1 MKPEFPLWRGVGE
14 TSFAGARG
22 SLERRAPVP
31 APALRTRV
39 KVDAASGISGEL
51 VQSELRSKPPFL
63 LTVWGGD
70 RREGGVER
78 RGRVTLKQRDRV
90 PWRRLLLL
98 VSSVG

>member
-39 KVDAASGISGEL
+39 EVDAASGISGEL
-51 VQSELRSKPPFL
+51 VPNPMFSPSFRSKPPFL
-63 LTVWGGD
+63 LTVLGVTGG
-70 RREGGVER
+70 REVWRGGVE
-78 RGRVTLKQRDRV
+78 
-90 PWRRLLLL
+90 
-98 VSSVG
+98 